1 MLCLLAEPAV
11 LSRKQVEAAGDDG
24 AVLWQWLCVSLHR
37 SQAPDP
43 EEVMLL
49 LV

>member
-1 MLCLLAEPAV
+1 MWCCLAEPA
-11 LSRKQVEAAGDDG
+11 LLGREQVETVGDDG
-24 AVLWQWLCVSLHR
+24 AVLRQWLYLSLHH

-49 LV
+49 LN